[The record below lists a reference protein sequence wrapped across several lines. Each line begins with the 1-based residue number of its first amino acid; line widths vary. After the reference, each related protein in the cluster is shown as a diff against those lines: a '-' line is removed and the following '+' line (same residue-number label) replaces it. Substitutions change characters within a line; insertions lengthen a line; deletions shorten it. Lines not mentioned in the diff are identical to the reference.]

1 MTSRTKISSQGR
13 TVIPA
18 EIREKL
24 GIREGEE
31 VEWALEGEVIVVKP
45 VREEKTP
52 DEIME
57 HLKNHLVEV
66 GRVPSKD
73 MSVDVKRRVLD
84 EWARR
89 KLGLTR

>member
-1 MTSRTKISSQGR
+1 
-13 TVIPA
+13 VIPA

-24 GIREGEE
+24 RIREGEE
-31 VEWALEGEVIVVKP
+31 VEWSLEGEVIVVKP

-57 HLKNHLVEV
+57 HLKNHLVKIK
-66 GRVPSKD
+66 GVPSKVVPAD
-73 MSVDVKRRVLD
+73 MKRRMFD

-89 KLGLTR
+89 KLGLTS